1 MERVFNCRTIN
12 QMTETVA
19 NTTFVHFSRDVS
31 GSISF
36 SMLQICFEAYSSL
49 CGMRQLIWQHV
60 VPVLVSSQF
69 RMLAVHFVRNQIR
82 DLLVTKKKNKC

>member
-1 MERVFNCRTIN
+1 
-12 QMTETVA
+12 
-19 NTTFVHFSRDVS
+19 
-31 GSISF
+31 
-36 SMLQICFEAYSSL
+36 
-49 CGMRQLIWQHV
+49 MRQLIWHHV